1 LKAATIEPRLNRGG
15 AVSGTW
21 CRIVLF
27 PLALATLSNSAAAG
41 TASAEEPGATPP
53 QIVESQGDSDTVS
66 ADTERYAFHA
76 QATVVEQGVA
86 GFPSPYR
93 GENSLD
99 PAPRGRE
106 TMNATLFAGAS
117 PWKGAEIWIDPEVG
131 QGAALSD
138 SRGVASYLNA
148 EAPRGGSSGPY
159 FRLQRVFLTQT
170 LDLGGKSEV
179 VEGDQN
185 VLAGSHDENRIV
197 LTLGKL
203 SVADI
208 FDLNDYSHDSQ
219 EDFLNAS
226 LLIAGSFDFA
236 GDYSGYTYG
245 TAAELYEG
253 PWTLRLG
260 VFDLTSTSQ
269 NGQLDG
275 TFGQFQWVVEGE
287 RRFSLG
293 GKPGSFKITAFDSRA
308 RLGDYAAAVRRG
320 LLYGVTPD
328 VNDVQSY
335 RSRAG
340 VSFNIQQQV
349 GADLGLFARLGWANG
364 QVQSFDFADIDRTL
378 SVGAVLSGNRW
389 GRDDDAVGL
398 AGAVNAISPAFVSYL
413 DHGGLGLA
421 IGDGKLPHS
430 GSENVLESFYRW
442 AVSDNVRLTLDYQLI
457 VDPAYNRDRG
467 PVSAFAVRFHV
478 AI

>member
-1 LKAATIEPRLNRGG
+1 MVEK
-15 AVSGTW
+15 TW
-21 CRIVLF
+21 SSIVLLY
-27 PLALATLSNSAAAG
+27 LAVAMLSTIAVHAAA
-41 TASAEEPGATPP
+41 AAE
-53 QIVESQGDSDTVS
+53 QGDSSPQLEESNDESDTVS
-66 ADTERYAFHA
+66 AKAERYAFHG
-76 QATVVEQGVA
+76 QATFVEQAVA
-86 GFPSPYR
+86 GFPSPYS
-93 GENSLD
+93 GENSLG
-99 PAPRGRE
+99 ASPRGRE

-117 PWKGAEIWIDPEVG
+117 PWKGAEIWINPEVG

-138 SRGVASYLNA
+138 SKGVASYLNA
-148 EAPRGGSSGPY
+148 EAPRGGASSPY
-159 FRLQRVFLTQT
+159 FRLQRLFLTQT
-170 LDLGGKSEV
+170 FDLGGASEA

-185 VLAGSHDENRIV
+185 VLAGSHDENRVV
-197 LTLGKL
+197 LTMGKL

-245 TAAELYEG
+245 GAAEVYEG

-260 VFDLTSTSQ
+260 VFDLTTTSED
-269 NGQLDG
+269 GQLDG

-287 RRFSLG
+287 RRFSLA

-308 RLGDYAAAVRRG
+308 RLGTYAAAVRRG
-320 LLYGVTPD
+320 RLDDETPD
-328 VNDVQSY
+328 VNEVQSY

-340 VSFNIQQQV
+340 VSVNVQQQV
-349 GADLGLFARLGWANG
+349 GADLGFFARAGWANG
-364 QVQSFDFADIDRTL
+364 KVQSFDFADIDRTL
-378 SVGAVLSGNRW
+378 SIGAVLSGNRW
-389 GRDDDAVGL
+389 GRSDDAVGL
-398 AGAVNAISPAFVSYL
+398 AGSVNDISSAFKSYL
-413 DHGGLGLA
+413 DQGGLGLA
-421 IGDGKLPHS
+421 IGDGKLPHA
-430 GSENVLESFYRW
+430 GPETVLESFYRW

-457 VDPAYNRDRG
+457 VNPAYNRDRG